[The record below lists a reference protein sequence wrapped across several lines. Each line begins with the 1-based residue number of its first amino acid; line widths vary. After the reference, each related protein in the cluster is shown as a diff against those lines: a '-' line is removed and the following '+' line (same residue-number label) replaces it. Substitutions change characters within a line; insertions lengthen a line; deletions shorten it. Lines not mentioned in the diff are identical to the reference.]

1 VPQDHSVKPILL
13 CSINAKWIHPSL
25 ALRLLKANLCELEN
39 RAEILEFNPR
49 QSLDEKTAAVLAAG
63 PRVLA
68 LSVSIWNHA
77 ETLRLLAALE
87 EAWRE
92 RPVIVLGGPEV
103 SWLDAGAELFRYA
116 DHVIRGEGET
126 AFRDLCRAALDGGSI
141 PRFID
146 APPSDTSLLL
156 PAYRLYSD
164 EDLARKLTYVEA
176 SRGCPFG
183 CEFCQSSIGLGV
195 SAAPGVREFPLEN
208 FLGEMDRLIK
218 RGARTFKFLD
228 RSFNVNTERAICIAE
243 FFLERL
249 QKSPGGN
256 PPFTVHFEM
265 IPSRFPP
272 ELRKTL
278 ARFPPG
284 SLRLEIGIQ
293 TLNRTTAAAVKRPG
307 DPEEELQT
315 LRLLRKETS
324 AIIHA
329 DLIAGL
335 PGEDLP
341 GFGRGF
347 DRLWEALSAEAPPS
361 PPAVEEG
368 GGTESPP
375 APRNIQA
382 EIQLGILKLLPG
394 TAMIRHSERSGMRY
408 APDPPYEV
416 RETAALPA
424 QDLDRVK
431 NFARFWERIV
441 NRRAFSSIL
450 PALLPFGKPVFERFI
465 KLADDLLARFGKNW
479 GIDKQQLKEALERR
493 LLTQEKER
501 P

>member
-1 VPQDHSVKPILL
+1 MKPILL
-13 CSINAKWIHPSL
+13 SSINAKWIHPSL
-25 ALRLLKANLCELEN
+25 ALRLLKANLLELED
-39 RAEILEFNPR
+39 RAEILEFNLR
-49 QSLDEKTAAVLAAG
+49 QNFDEKIAAILAAR
-63 PRVLA
+63 PRILA
-68 LSVSIWNHA
+68 LSVSIWNHT

-87 EAWRE
+87 QARQEK
-92 RPVIVLGGPEV
+92 PVVVLGGPEV
-103 SWLDAGAELFRYA
+103 SWLDADAELFRYA

-126 AFRDLCRAALDGGSI
+126 AFRDLCRAVLDGGSI
-141 PRFID
+141 PKFID

-183 CEFCQSSIGLGV
+183 CEFCQSSIESGV
-195 SAAPGVREFPLEN
+195 PAAPRVREFPLEH
-208 FLGEMDRLIK
+208 FLEEMDRLIR

-228 RSFNVNTERAICIAE
+228 RSFNVNTERAIRVAE
-243 FFLERL
+243 FFLGRL
-249 QKSPGGN
+249 QGSSGGN

-278 ARFPPG
+278 GRFPPG

-293 TLNRTTAAAVKRPG
+293 TLDRTTAAAVKRPG
-307 DPEEELQT
+307 DPGEELQT

-335 PGEDLP
+335 PGEDLS

-347 DRLWEALSAEAPPS
+347 DRLWKALSADIPLSMPAAGEEAPP
-361 PPAVEEG
+361 P
-368 GGTESPP
+368 
-375 APRNIQA
+375 PRNIQA
-382 EIQLGILKLLPG
+382 EIQPGILKLLPG
-394 TAMIRHSERSGMRY
+394 TAMIRHSETSGMRY

-416 RETAALPA
+416 RETAALSA
-424 QDLDRVK
+424 RDLDRIK
-431 NFARFWERIV
+431 NFARFWELVV
-441 NRRAFSSIL
+441 NRHAFPSIL
-450 PALLPFGKPVFERFI
+450 PALLPFGEPVFGRFMKI
-465 KLADDLLARFGKNW
+465 ADCLFAHFGRNW
-479 GIDKQQLKEALERR
+479 GIDKKQLKEALENIS
-493 LLTQEKER
+493 
-501 P
+501 